1 MADEYELISMK
12 EAAALVGV
20 TVQCAFGWH
29 WRHVLHAEK
38 GADGRIRTTPH
49 EIRQAADIM
58 ARNPGGRK
66 RLGERA
72 VVEAEAELATVGS
85 ERVAE
90 LATA

>member
-38 GADGRIRTTPH
+38 GADGRIRTTPG
-49 EIRQAADIM
+49 EVRRAADIM
-58 ARNPGGRK
+58 ARNPKGRR
-66 RLGERA
+66 RLGEL
-72 VVEAEAELATVGS
+72 AEAAALQE
-85 ERVAE
+85 EPVAE
-90 LATA
+90 LVTA